1 MKRMLVLLFAVL
13 STQFA
18 YADGSAQM
26 KLNITDKT
34 GNNNYYLCVYGS
46 GCYNIKEL
54 NGKTFPVMPDDLSND
69 TKMAVLDVQQFQLNT
84 QPNTVSCEVN
94 DASGKTVTI
103 SGKLSVNKGQGT
115 IQNLRCQVA

>member
-1 MKRMLVLLFAVL
+1 MKRMLVLILATL
-13 STQFA
+13 STQLAFA
-18 YADGSAQM
+18 DNSAQM

-69 TKMAVLDVQQFQLNT
+69 TKMAVLDIQQFQLST
-84 QPNTVSCEVN
+84 QPNTVSCAIN
-94 DASGKTVTI
+94 DAGGKTVTI
-103 SGKLSVNKGQGT
+103 SGKLTVNKGQGT
-115 IQNLRCQVA
+115 IQNLHCQVA